1 MSLPALWPRV
11 APLQDNRLPRMN
23 LTVSRISLL
32 TPQMPLLKK
41 RNHVPV
47 DVPSQRGQP
56 TIKKCNPPRY
66 NRKLWMRK
74 RATRKRMRRM
84 WLSGRNMLTEAPSLP
99 NHIARPGFSP
109 DFWIPQI
116 AAIGADVRKIARADL
131 LWDEPR

>member
-1 MSLPALWPRV
+1 MSLPALWLRV
-11 APLQDNRLPRMN
+11 APLQDNRLLRMN

-74 RATRKRMRRM
+74 SATRKRIRRM
-84 WLSGRNMLTEAPSLP
+84 WLSGRNMLTEAPPCRITSQDL
-99 NHIARPGFSP
+99 GLSP

-116 AAIGADVRKIARADL
+116 AAIGADVRKIVRADL
-131 LWDEPR
+131 L